1 MMTPADAAFARL
13 AERYLDEVVPL
24 SPVGATRL
32 GDHRFDAELDDVS
45 PAARDQAAKIYRALL
60 ADVRKIPKAG
70 LARANQVDRQLLIKD
85 LEHGLFELEEVRE
98 WAWNPLVY
106 TNLAGGALYGLIAR
120 DYAPLPRRLEAAA
133 SRMEKLPRFFEQVR
147 RTLEPARVPRVHAET
162 AVQQNPGTLSIVT
175 DGLRPA
181 FKAAPPKLRARLEKA
196 AAALEVAVKAHQ
208 AWLEKTLLPAAK
220 ADFRL
225 GADLWERRLSFVLD
239 SPLGRAE
246 IRKRAEAELERVHAD
261 MLDASRKVL
270 SRWEPAHVVP
280 RAPTKAERLAA
291 IRAALEVVYRD
302 LPDDARLVEVAREA
316 LRRTT
321 DFVREKRLLSLPD
334 DPIEIIVMP
343 EFERGVAI
351 AYCDSPGPLESPSQ
365 RTFYAVA
372 PLPAAWTADQKR
384 SFLRE
389 YNLVSVD
396 DLSIHEAMPG
406 HHVQIAHANRYPS
419 KLRALL
425 ASGSFIEGWA
435 VYAERLMVDAGYRA
449 DDSRMRLVQLKW
461 YLRSVTNALM
471 DQDIH
476 AGKLSEA
483 EAMKLMT
490 EQGFQQEREAAGK
503 WRRALVTATQLSTY
517 FVGYQEHADL
527 RAAAEKRAGKGFD
540 PRAYHDRLLSFG
552 SPPGRFAR
560 ALVLDEPIPE

>member
-1 MMTPADAAFARL
+1 MTPADAAFARL

-45 PAARDQAAKIYRALL
+45 AAGRERTLRVYRALL
-60 ADVRKIPKAG
+60 ADVRKVPKDALG
-70 LARANQVDRQLLIKD
+70 RASQVDRQLLLKD
-85 LEHGLFELEEVRE
+85 LERGIFELEEVRE

-106 TNLAGGALYGLIAR
+106 TNLAGGALYGLVAR
-120 DYAPLPRRLEAAA
+120 DYAPAARRLEAAA
-133 SRMEKLPRFFEQVR
+133 SRMEKLPRMLEQVR
-147 RTLEPARVPRVHAET
+147 LTLEPARVPRIHAET
-162 AVQQNPGTLSIVT
+162 AVQQNPGTLSILSER
-175 DGLRPA
+175 LRPM
-181 FKAAPPKLRARLEKA
+181 FKDAPPKLRARLEKA
-196 AAALEVAVKAHQ
+196 ATALEAAVKAHQ
-208 AWLEKTLLPAAK
+208 AWLERTLLPAAK

-225 GADLWERRLSFVLD
+225 GADLWDRRLAFVLD
-239 SPLGRAE
+239 SPLRRAE
-246 IRKRAEAELERVHAD
+246 IRRRAEAELERVHAD
-261 MLDASRKVL
+261 MLEASRRVL
-270 SRWEPAHVVP
+270 ARSEPA
-280 RAPTKAERLAA
+280 RALPKSPTRAERLAT

-302 LPDDARLVEVAREA
+302 LPDEARLVEVARDA

-321 DFVREKRLLSLPD
+321 DFVREKRLLTLPD
-334 DPIEIIVMP
+334 DPVEIIVMP

-351 AYCDSPGPLESPSQ
+351 AYCDSPGPLEGPSQ

-372 PLPAAWTADQKR
+372 PLPAAWTAEQKR

-389 YNLVSVD
+389 YNLVSID

-449 DDSRMRLVQLKW
+449 DDPRMRLVQLKW
-461 YLRSVTNALM
+461 YLRSITNALM
-471 DQDIH
+471 DQQIH
-476 AGKLSEA
+476 AGRMTED

-490 EQGFQQEREAAGK
+490 EQGFQEEREAAGK

-527 RAAAEKRAGKGFD
+527 RALAEKRAGRAFEL
-540 PRAYHDRLLSFG
+540 RAYHDRLLSFG

-560 ALVLDEPIPE
+560 ALVLGEPIPE